1 MSVDMPLEKLLQY
14 QGSSPCPRDFGRYW
28 EESLAELDAVNKDIS
43 LTPSPEFSAPGAECL
58 DLYFTGVGGARVYA
72 KVLRPKKRRGD
83 APAVL
88 TFHGYHS
95 NSGSW
100 PSKLA
105 YVNAGFT
112 VAALDCRGQFGRS
125 KDNLQVDGTTV
136 QGHIIR
142 GIGDPDPK
150 KMLYRCNYLDTV
162 ELARIIM
169 DLDNVDPKRVGV
181 TGGSQGGALAIACA
195 ALEPRINRCIV
206 MYPFLGDF
214 RRVCD
219 MDLFKGAYQE
229 FSYYLRWYDPRH
241 EHMDEFFDRL
251 GYIDIRNFAPYV
263 KCKFRMFTG
272 FMDSTCPP
280 STQFAI
286 YNNIASAD
294 KDYKIWYDYG
304 HEYLPDAE
312 EMIYSFMM
320 EML

>member
-1 MSVDMPLEKLLQY
+1 MSADMPLDQLLNY
-14 QGSSPCPRDFGRYW
+14 RGSSPRPQDFDRYW
-28 EESLAELDAVNKDIS
+28 EESLAELDTVNKEIS

-72 KVLRPKKRRGD
+72 KVLRPKVRRGD
-83 APAVL
+83 APAVIM
-88 TFHGYHS
+88 FHGYHS

-142 GIGDPDPK
+142 GISDPDPK
-150 KMLYRCNYLDTV
+150 KMLYRYNYLDTV

-169 DLDNVDPKRVGV
+169 DLDGVDPRRVGV
-181 TGGSQGGALAIACA
+181 TGGSQGGGLAIACA

-214 RRVCD
+214 RRVWD

-229 FSYYLRWYDPRH
+229 LSYYLRWYDPRH

-251 GYIDIRNFAPYV
+251 GYIDIQNFAPRV
-263 KCKFRMFTG
+263 KCQFRMFTG

-286 YNNIASAD
+286 YNKIASPD
-294 KDYKIWYDYG
+294 KAYKIWYEYG
-304 HEYLPDAE
+304 HEWLPDAE
-312 EMIYSFMM
+312 ELIYSFMM
-320 EML
+320 KML